1 MRFFKVRNFT
11 ILAFSRG
18 GGIVDSQVLTSKPNI
33 MQTYSL
39 FKFANTYFARL
50 TNYERINAFNL

>member
-1 MRFFKVRNFT
+1 MRFFLRCWT
-11 ILAFSRG
+11 ILAFSLG
-18 GGIVDSQVLTSKPNI
+18 GGIVDSQVLTSKTNI